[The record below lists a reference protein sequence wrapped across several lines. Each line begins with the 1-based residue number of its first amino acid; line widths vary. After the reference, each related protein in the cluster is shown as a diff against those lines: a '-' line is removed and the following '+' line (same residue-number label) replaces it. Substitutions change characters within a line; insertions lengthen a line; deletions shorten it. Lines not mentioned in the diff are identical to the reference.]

1 MRIAVIP
8 ALRADGAVEVLGN
21 FASWHCLEGDP
32 EWIGTDIS
40 FDLEEKDEE
49 TILRFTHTWREIT
62 EFYAHC
68 NFQWGKYLVSLK
80 EYCETGKG
88 FPFNPIN
95 EKN

>member
-1 MRIAVIP
+1 MFYIKHNVIIRSKSSIVFQAVSTSEGIQGWWTVDSRLDPKLGGIA
-8 ALRADGAVEVLGN
+8 
-21 FASWHCLEGDP
+21 
-32 EWIGTDIS
+32 
-40 FDLEEKDEE
+40 
-49 TILRFTHTWREIT
+49 